1 MYALKRAI
9 LGAEHRAEMQR
20 LGRHLLT
27 TAALG
32 LLLAGGATAAV
43 LATRTITLKP
53 GHCRSVSH
61 SLRVCAAAGGAKGAK
76 TVTSVKTTTETIT
89 VAPSPVGKTFGG
101 AGNSTL
107 ATFTLSHEATLSWT
121 ESQPDS
127 GGDCFEVDDQT
138 GSDLADNGLDCSV
151 GAGTTTLQP
160 GTYTLSVV
168 ADAPWTI
175 SF

>member
-1 MYALKRAI
+1 LP
-9 LGAEHRAEMQR
+9 
-20 LGRHLLT
+20 
-27 TAALG
+27 LG
-32 LLLAGGATAAV
+32 LAFAP
-43 LATRTITLKP
+43 R
-53 GHCRSVSH
+53 
-61 SLRVCAAAGGAKGAK
+61 LRAAGGAKGAK

-89 VAPSPVGKTFGG
+89 VAPSPVGKSFGG

-138 GSDLADNGLDCSV
+138 GSDLADSGLDCSV

-160 GTYTLSVV
+160 GHLHVERRRGRSVDDQFLT
-168 ADAPWTI
+168 A
-175 SF
+175 

>member
-1 MYALKRAI
+1 MRL
-9 LGAEHRAEMQR
+9 

-27 TAALG
+27 GSALA

-53 GHCRSVSH
+53 GHCRLVSKH
-61 SLRVCAAAGGAKGAK
+61 LRVCASRASSPGDK
-76 TVTSVKTTTETIT
+76 TVTSVKTTTDTVT
-89 VAPSPVGKTFGG
+89 VAPSPVGQTFSG

-127 GGDCFEVDDQT
+127 GGDCFEVDDQD
-138 GSDLADNGLDCSV
+138 GNDLSDNSLDCTV
-151 GAGTTTLQP
+151 GSGSTTLQP
-160 GTYTLSVV
+160 GTYTLSVI